1 MNKPWDIEGKWSIS
15 HFGWADEV
23 RKTMPLLPKKVGLRD
38 VTFRE
43 GDDCVGYLVSVE
55 DKLEMLRLAVEMG
68 VEEIDIG
75 GPSMHQHQF
84 DFGKAVQ
91 KSGIK
96 VRTTGRFFANNTKDY
111 KRDVDMCVEAGS
123 TNIRIV
129 LMYLNEETIYN
140 QLKVFPKMVEYCHSQ
155 QEGGHLGNLRYAARQ
170 SGTGHEGVP
179 GRARRGRGQGDDHGH
194 LRRGQCGRR

>member
-1 MNKPWDIEGKWSIS
+1 
-15 HFGWADEV
+15 
-23 RKTMPLLPKKVGLRD
+23 VGLRD

-91 KSGIK
+91 NSGIK
-96 VRTTGRFFANNTKDY
+96 VRTTGRFFANNTKDF

-140 QLKVFPKMVEYCHSQ
+140 QLKCSRRWWNTAIRKRRKSP
-155 QEGGHLGNLRYAARQ
+155 GGSPICREPVWNW
-170 SGTGHEGVP
+170 P
-179 GRARRGRGQGDDHGH
+179 
-194 LRRGQCGRR
+194 